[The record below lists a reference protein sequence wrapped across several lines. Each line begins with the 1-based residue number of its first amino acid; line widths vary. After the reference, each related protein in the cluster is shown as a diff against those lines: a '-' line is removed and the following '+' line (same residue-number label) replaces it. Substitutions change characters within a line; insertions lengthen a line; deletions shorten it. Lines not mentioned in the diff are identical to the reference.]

1 MPAFPLNTCLH
12 GALQYGTDTET
23 VSSFSRCIIKKY
35 RNINTLKTTNGCAP
49 ECGQFTVDKSPRWN
63 NDVKRFTEV
72 VKAIQAQ
79 AGTFDER
86 TNKHD
91 FAVFT

>member
-12 GALQYGTDTET
+12 GARQYGTDTET
-23 VSSFSRCIIKKY
+23 VSSFSRSIIKKY
-35 RNINTLKTTNGCAP
+35 FNINMLNAANGCP
-49 ECGQFTVDKSPRWN
+49 SKCRQFTVDKSRRWN

-72 VKAIQAQ
+72 VKAYDHKRERLI
-79 AGTFDER
+79 ER